1 MEKMRKLAGIL
12 LCAALLLC
20 LALPVMAREK
30 ADVTISNTE
39 EFLSFAQSCRLDS
52 YSMDLTVSLEAD
64 IDLKNTDF
72 AGIPI
77 FCGTFLGNG
86 HTISGLDISGNGSQQ
101 GLFRY
106 LTQTAVVKDLNVSG
120 SVKPQGSRSCVGS
133 IVGSN
138 AGSIKNCTFTGE
150 VSGSSQIGGIAGHN
164 EVSGVIRDC
173 TVSGS
178 ISGGHFVGGIAG
190 VNAGVIRMC
199 ENLANVNDTSQENRV
214 DISDI
219 TIGTITGTESANTV
233 TDIGG
238 IAGSSSGTIRGCKNK
253 GNIGYVHMGYNIG
266 GIVGSQ
272 TGYVANCENFG
283 TVSGRKEVG
292 GIVGQM
298 EPSVLVSYETDTL
311 QLLRAQMTI
320 LGELTDQAASN
331 AQTNSAAI
339 RSLVAALEKHVANA
353 EEAIDVL
360 TIDPENPQIQDLD
373 TYIAAVQTLG
383 SSITGIDNTVRSL
396 YQAVKVTGD
405 DLESD
410 LMAISDQID
419 VINGILNS
427 AEDNL
432 GGTMTDASDAD
443 TEEDL
448 TSKIERCKNHALIQG
463 DRNVGGIAGAI
474 ALENDLDPEEDV
486 KISGEAT
493 LNAAA
498 TLRSVILDSK
508 NFGDVSVR
516 KQNCGGI
523 AGWQSMGLIKGCVN
537 TGAMDGGDYTG
548 GISGQSYG
556 YIRSSYTKGAIS
568 GDTYVGGIAGSGTVV
583 TDCRSMVKLYGS
595 ERLGAVLGFAE
606 KNHTEIQNPIS
617 SNVYACV
624 DGDPGGV
631 DGISYAYAAQPMELE
646 DFLALSDLPKQFLSV
661 TVSFVFEDGT
671 VKKVE
676 LTPGTGLT
684 EEQIPQLPAMDG
696 YSGKWDG
703 LETTSLECILSD
715 LTIQAVYAKHDSVL
729 GSSET
734 VNNKPVLLIIG
745 DFVPGASLIL
755 EESES
760 EPDIKENAKILN
772 SLSFSV
778 PGSQDVSGARYL
790 LSQPED
796 PDALQVYVHNS
807 DGSWRVV
814 SHTLDG
820 SYLVFAL
827 EAGDDGIAIAQEQRV
842 QIPWLIIAAGAGLLL
857 VVAIIVVRVSQKPK
871 TANVEEDQE
880 DLVK

>member
-1 MEKMRKLAGIL
+1 MRKIAGIL

-20 LALPVMAREK
+20 LALPVMAK
-30 ADVTISNTE
+30 AKVDVTISNTE
-39 EFLSFAQSCRLDS
+39 DFLSFAQSCRLDS
-52 YSMDLTVSLEAD
+52 YSMELTVSLEED
-64 IDLKNTDF
+64 IDLSSTDF

-86 HTISGLDISGNGSQQ
+86 YTISGLDISGNGSQQ

-120 SVKPQGSRSCVGS
+120 SVKPQGSRSCVGG

-138 AGSIKNCTFTGE
+138 AGSVKNCTFTGE
-150 VSGSSQIGGIAGHN
+150 VSGSSQIGGIAGCN
-164 EVSGVIRDC
+164 EVSGVIKNC

-178 ISGGHFVGGIAG
+178 ISGSHFVGGIVG
-190 VNAGVIRMC
+190 ENAGVIRMC
-199 ENLANVNDTSQENRV
+199 ENLANVNDTPQENRV

-238 IAGSSSGTIRGCKNK
+238 IAGSSSGTIRACKNK
-253 GNIGYVHMGYNIG
+253 GNIGYTHMGYNIG

-272 TGYVANCENFG
+272 TGYIANCENFG
-283 TVSGRKEVG
+283 AVSGRKEVG

-298 EPSVLVSYETDTL
+298 EPSVLVSYETDIL
-311 QLLRAQMTI
+311 QLLQEQMTI
-320 LGELTDQAASN
+320 LGELADQAAAN

-339 RSLVAALEKHVANA
+339 RALISALEKHVANA
-353 EEAIDVL
+353 ESALDVL
-360 TIDPENPQIQDLD
+360 TIDPENPQIQNLD

-383 SSITGIDNTVRSL
+383 SSITGIENTIRSL
-396 YQAVKVTGD
+396 YQAVKDTGD
-405 DLESD
+405 DMEAD
-410 LMAISDQID
+410 LQAISDQID

-432 GGTMTDASDAD
+432 GGTVTDASDAD

-448 TSKIERCKNHALIQG
+448 TSKIEHCKNHALIQG

-486 KISGEAT
+486 KISGETT

-498 TLRSVILDSK
+498 TLRSVILDSE
-508 NFGDVSVR
+508 NHGDVSAR

-523 AGWQSMGLIKGCVN
+523 VGWHSMGLIKKCIN
-537 TGAMDGGDYTG
+537 TASLKGSDYTG

-556 YIRSSYTKGAIS
+556 YIRSSYVKGSIS
-568 GDTYVGGIAGSGTVV
+568 GDTYVGGIAGCGTVV
-583 TDCRSMVKLYGS
+583 TDCRSMVKLSGS

-606 KNHTEIQNPIS
+606 KNHTEIEHPVF

-624 DGDPGGV
+624 DGNPGGV
-631 DGISYAYAAQPMELE
+631 DGISYEAAAYSMELE
-646 DFLALSDLPKQFLSV
+646 DFLSLPDIPKKFLKV

-671 VKKVE
+671 AQEVE

-696 YSGKWDG
+696 YSGRWDG
-703 LETTSLECILSD
+703 LEDINPQCILSD
-715 LTIQAVYAKHDSVL
+715 LTIQAVYTNYDSVL
-729 GSSET
+729 GSSES
-734 VNNKPVLLIIG
+734 VNNKPLLLIIG
-745 DFVPGASLIL
+745 DFAPGASVVL
-755 EESES
+755 EENTSK
-760 EPDIKENAKILN
+760 PDIKENAKILD
-772 SLSFSV
+772 SLLFSV
-778 PGSQDVSGARYL
+778 PGSQKISGARYL
-790 LSQPED
+790 LSQETD
-796 PDALQVYVHNS
+796 SGALQIYVHNS
-807 DGSWRVV
+807 NGSWRTV

-827 EAGDDGIAIAQEQRV
+827 ETGDDGIAIVQEHRV
-842 QIPWLIIAAGAGLLL
+842 EIPWLIIAAGVGVLLIC
-857 VVAIIVVRVSQKPK
+857 VFVFIRHARKPK
-871 TANVEEDQE
+871 ASAVEENQE
-880 DLVK
+880 DFVN

>member
-1 MEKMRKLAGIL
+1 MRKIAGVL
-12 LCAALLLC
+12 LCTVLLLC
-20 LALPVMAREK
+20 LVLPVMARTK
-30 ADVTISNTE
+30 ADVTISNLE

-52 YSMDLTVSLEAD
+52 YSVDLTVSLETD
-64 IDLKNTDF
+64 IDLSNTNF

-86 HTISGLDISGNGSQQ
+86 HTISGLNISVSGSEQ

-106 LTQTAVVKDLNVSG
+106 LTQTAVVKGLNVVG
-120 SVKPQGSRSCVGS
+120 SVAPQGSRSCVGG

-138 AGSIKNCTFTGE
+138 AGSVKNCTFTGE
-150 VSGSSQIGGIAGHN
+150 VSGSSQIGGIAGCN

-178 ISGGHFVGGIAG
+178 VSGSHFVGGIAG
-190 VNAGVIRMC
+190 ENAGVIRMC
-199 ENLANVNDTSQENRV
+199 ENLANVNDTPQENRV

-219 TIGTITGTESANTV
+219 TIGTITGTESAYTV

-238 IAGSSSGTIRGCKNK
+238 IAGSSSGTIRASKNK
-253 GNIGYVHMGYNIG
+253 GNIGYAHMGYNIG

-272 TGYVANCENFG
+272 TGYVSNCENHG
-283 TVSGRKEVG
+283 IVSGRKEVG

-320 LGELTDQAASN
+320 LGELTDQAAAN
-331 AQTNSAAI
+331 AQNNSAAI
-339 RSLVAALEKHVANA
+339 RALIAALEKHVANA
-353 EEAIDVL
+353 EAAMDVL

-373 TYIAAVQTLG
+373 TYIAAVQTLN
-383 SSITGIDNTVRSL
+383 SSITGIENTIRSL
-396 YQAVKVTGD
+396 YQTVKDTGD

-410 LMAISDQID
+410 FMAISDQID
-419 VINGILNS
+419 VINDILNS

-432 GGTMTDASDAD
+432 GGTVTDASDED

-448 TSKIERCKNHALIQG
+448 TSKIELCKNYALVQA
-463 DRNVGGIAGAI
+463 DRNAGGIAGAI

-493 LNAAA
+493 LHAAA
-498 TLRSVILDSK
+498 TLRSVILDCK
-508 NFGDVSVR
+508 NFGDVSAR

-523 AGWQSMGLIKGCVN
+523 TGWQSMGLIKNCVN
-537 TGAMDGGDYTG
+537 TGVLEGGDYTG

-556 YIRSSYTKGAIS
+556 YIRSSYVKGSIS

-583 TDCRSMVKLYGS
+583 TDCRSMVKLFGS

-606 KNHTEIQNPIS
+606 KNHTEIQQPIS

-631 DGISYAYAAQPMELE
+631 DGISYASAAQSMKLE
-646 DFLALSDLPKQFLSV
+646 DFLALSGIPKQFLTISV
-661 TVSFVFEDGT
+661 NFVFADGT
-671 VKKVE
+671 IQKVE

-696 YSGKWDG
+696 RSGRWDG
-703 LETTSLECILSD
+703 LEGIDLQCILSD
-715 LTIQAVYAKHDSVL
+715 LTIRAVYTNHDSVL
-729 GSSET
+729 GSSEN
-734 VNNKPVLLIIG
+734 VNNKPLLLIMG
-745 DFVPGASLIL
+745 DFAPGASLVL
-755 EESES
+755 KEVDSQ
-760 EPDIKENAKILN
+760 PDIKENAKILD
-772 SLSFSV
+772 SLLFSV
-778 PGSQDVSGARYL
+778 SGSRKISGARYL
-790 LSQPED
+790 LSQEAD
-796 PDALQVYVHNS
+796 FAALQVYVHNS
-807 DGSWRVV
+807 DGRWRTI

-820 SYLVFAL
+820 SYLVFSL
-827 EAGDDGIAIAQEQRV
+827 ETGDDGIAVVQEQRIE
-842 QIPWLIIAAGAGLLL
+842 IPWLMIAAGAGLLL
-857 VVAIIVVRVSQKPK
+857 VVAIIVVRFVKKPK
-871 TANVEEDQE
+871 AADAEEDQE
-880 DLVK
+880 AFVN